1 MWLVVRVL
9 GPLRFWL
16 ILAFVK
22 KMTKTRQQHK
32 SCIYTY
38 TTFITLSIKFI
49 YIYFHYYTSIITFYT
64 HYITSILH
72 YPLRFR
78 YRISINWYTFICL
91 FVIYPITIHL
101 SIYIVCFP
109 LSLFVIYRQF
119 IILNLFGVS
128 SLCSELILF
137 DSAVYIAFYL
147 FCLCI
152 KRFWLIEL
160 ICFIV
165 CFESL
170 NLFDSINFLFIYFS
184 LYNNFSYYNIIS
196 LPLRESG

>member
-1 MWLVVRVL
+1 MWLVVFVL

-22 KMTKTRQQHK
+22 KMTKTRQQHNY
-32 SCIYTY
+32 CIYTY
-38 TTFITLSIKFI
+38 TTFITLPLLYLLHLFCFPLILHSTLITNPLFYGFYTI
-49 YIYFHYYTSIITFYT
+49 HYYILYYVSITV
-64 HYITSILH
+64 L
-72 YPLRFR
+72 PLI
-78 YRISINWYTFICL
+78 YSFICL

-137 DSAVYIAFYL
+137 DSAVYIAFCL

-160 ICFIV
+160 ICFYWLFWIS
-165 CFESL
+165 ESVWFHKL
-170 NLFDSINFLFIYFS
+170 SFYIFFFI
-184 LYNNFSYYNIIS
+184 
-196 LPLRESG
+196 